1 MNHNLC
7 YRNPFEKERTI
18 CTMPALKEKN
28 YEESR
33 KKGKN
38 PENHPIAWLVCN
50 TSNSCV

>member
-28 YEESR
+28 MKNLER
-33 KKGKN
+33 MGK
-38 PENHPIAWLVCN
+38 P
-50 TSNSCV
+50 